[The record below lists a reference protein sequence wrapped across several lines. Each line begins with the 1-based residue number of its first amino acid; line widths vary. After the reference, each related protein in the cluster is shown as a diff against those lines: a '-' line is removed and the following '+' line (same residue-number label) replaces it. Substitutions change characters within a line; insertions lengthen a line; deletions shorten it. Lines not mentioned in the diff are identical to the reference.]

1 MYNHK
6 FIYIHRVSS
15 LLVTTSMYT
24 EIFKFFLRQQGK
36 SSALRMTKRIL
47 KTKLNSFTSLKF
59 K

>member
-6 FIYIHRVSS
+6 FTYIHLVSS
-15 LLVTTSMYT
+15 LLVTTTMYT

-36 SSALRMTKRIL
+36 SSALRMTERII
-47 KTKLNSFTSLKF
+47 KTKLNYFTSLRF

>member
-6 FIYIHRVSS
+6 FTYIHLVSS
-15 LLVTTSMYT
+15 LLVTTTMYT

-36 SSALRMTKRIL
+36 SSALRMTERIL
-47 KTKLNSFTSLKF
+47 KTKLNSFTSLRF

>member
-6 FIYIHRVSS
+6 FTYIHLVSS
-15 LLVTTSMYT
+15 LLVTTIMYT

-47 KTKLNSFTSLKF
+47 KTKLNSFTSLRF

>member
-6 FIYIHRVSS
+6 FTYIHLVSS
-15 LLVTTSMYT
+15 LLVTTTMYT

-47 KTKLNSFTSLKF
+47 KTKLNPLLV
-59 K
+59 

>member
-6 FIYIHRVSS
+6 FTYIHLVSS
-15 LLVTTSMYT
+15 LLVTTTMYT

-36 SSALRMTKRIL
+36 SSALRMTERIL
-47 KTKLNSFTSLKF
+47 KTKLNYFTSLRF